1 MRPLNTRTIHAC
13 FVALL
18 TAVAS
23 PAPALCAGAPDVSA
37 VLAAP
42 AVAAGGSTVPLTV
55 TMTIGPGWHVNSHLP
70 SEAYLIPTGVKL
82 SSSAGAL
89 SPVRYPGDVVRR
101 LAFGE
106 KPLRLYEGAVQF
118 AVDLVLPAAAGG
130 SVSIFGRVTYQA
142 CNDRQCFPPASI
154 ELAASV
160 RIGSGAEGE
169 TASSSAA
176 ESAPPLRSELARA
189 SPARQALP
197 PGAPVIQGLALFNLD
212 GASFSLDS
220 LKGDVVVLDV
230 WASWCVPCRASFPF
244 FNGLQARYGENG
256 VRVVGLTLEEDTAA
270 VLSFLEAVPARFPIV
285 RDPSGRAGEALGV
298 VAMPTTFLIDRE
310 GRIVARFEGGDRHA
324 HEGLEAAVS
333 AVASGAGLPG
343 GLDVRVAAGRKATG
357 RVQAWRRG
365 YLADPIMNLDGDP
378 LTRLLREHVH
388 SSKEGAA
395 GDGGAV
401 GGGCGCN

>member
-1 MRPLNTRTIHAC
+1 MRPLNTLVIRAC
-13 FVALL
+13 FVALS

-23 PAPALCAGAPDVSA
+23 PGPALSADAPDVRA

-42 AVAAGGSTVPLTV
+42 AVAAGGSMVPLTV

-70 SEAYLIPTGVKL
+70 SEAYIIPTGVML

-89 SPVRYPGDVVRR
+89 SPVRYPGDIVRR
-101 LAFGE
+101 LAFDE
-106 KPLRLYEGAVQF
+106 KPLRLYEGVARF
-118 AVDLVLPAAAGG
+118 AADLALPAAAGG
-130 SVSIFGRVTYQA
+130 TVSILGRVTYQA
-142 CNDRQCFPPASI
+142 CNDRQCFPPVTI

-160 RIGSGAEGE
+160 RIGSGAEGA
-169 TASSSAA
+169 TGSGS
-176 ESAPPLRSELARA
+176 PELSHA
-189 SPARQALP
+189 SPARQPLP
-197 PGAPVIQGLALFNLD
+197 PGVPVIRGLALFSLD

-230 WASWCVPCRASFPF
+230 WASWCIPCRASFPF

-256 VRVVGLTLEEDTAA
+256 VAVVGLTLEEDTAA
-270 VLSFLEAVPARFPIV
+270 VLSFLEAIPARFPIV
-285 RDPSGRAGEALGV
+285 RDSSGRAGEALGV

-310 GRIVARFEGGDRHA
+310 GRVVARFEGGDRRA
-324 HEGLEAAVS
+324 HEKLEAAVS

-343 GLDVRVAAGRKATG
+343 GLDVRVAASREATG
-357 RVQAWRRG
+357 RVKAWQRG
-365 YLADPIMNLDGDP
+365 YLADPMMNLDGDP